1 MSTNQTLI
9 SLLVQRINEDHSRPA
24 LVGKLGGQHESLT
37 WGQLGDRVCQLAV
50 ALIRSGVEP
59 GDRVVQVSENRLE
72 WIVCDLAIQLAR
84 AVHVPLHATLSG
96 RQIVEQL
103 VDSGAKKAF
112 LSDRSQLTKLTAH
125 IAELPTDLE
134 CWVFDSVD
142 DCPGG
147 VSVASLAQLESRGDL
162 SEAARVLKDAQQ
174 QVTSDTL
181 ATLIYTSGTTGEP
194 KGVMLTHGN
203 FYSNTHATIAAIDMA
218 REDHRLTFLPLS
230 HVFARTCDLYTW
242 LMIGYQLSL
251 AESRETVLSDCQELK
266 PTTLNGVPYFFDKVR
281 RYLVSQQAEVADG
294 ALRDLLGGRMRMCCS
309 GGAALPEHVFDFY
322 WQQQIPL
329 LEGYGLTETS
339 PVITVSTPQH
349 YRRKSAGRAI
359 SGVEIQIENEEILTR
374 GPHVMC
380 GYYQKSA
387 ATQEVMSDGW
397 FCTGDLGY
405 LDDDG
410 FLFITGRRK
419 ELLVLASG
427 KNVAPVYLE
436 SLLLEEPLIAQ
447 VLVVGDHR
455 SFLSALVVPD
465 CELLKKKIHEQGQ
478 VSAGDLEQTWPS
490 MLTDPS
496 VIELFSSLIA
506 CQLSDV
512 SHHEQVRRFSLL
524 PDPFSI
530 DRGEVT
536 AKLSLRREVIGEHY
550 SAQIEAMYGTDWCGP
565 VVTVE

>member
-103 VDSGAKKAF
+103 VDSGAKKAL

-125 IAELPTDLE
+125 IAELPTELE

-147 VSVASLAQLESRGDL
+147 MSVASLAQLESRGDL
-162 SEAARVLKDAQQ
+162 SEAARVLEDAQQ

-387 ATQEVMSDGW
+387 ATQEVMRDGW

-478 VSAGDLEQTWPS
+478 MSAGDLEQTWPAS
-490 MLTDPS
+490 
-496 VIELFSSLIA
+496 
-506 CQLSDV
+506 
-512 SHHEQVRRFSLL
+512 
-524 PDPFSI
+524 
-530 DRGEVT
+530 
-536 AKLSLRREVIGEHY
+536 
-550 SAQIEAMYGTDWCGP
+550 W
-565 VVTVE
+565 

>member
-1 MSTNQTLI
+1 
-9 SLLVQRINEDHSRPA
+9 
-24 LVGKLGGQHESLT
+24 
-37 WGQLGDRVCQLAV
+37 
-50 ALIRSGVEP
+50 
-59 GDRVVQVSENRLE
+59 VVQVSENRLE

-103 VDSGAKKAF
+103 IDSGAKKAF

-478 VSAGDLEQTWPS
+478 MSAGDLEQTWPS

>member
-9 SLLVQRINEDHSRPA
+9 SLFVQRINEDHNRPA
-24 LVGKLGGQHESLT
+24 LAVKCGGQYESLT

-59 GDRVVQVSENRLE
+59 GDRIVQVSENRLE

-103 VDSGAKKAF
+103 VDSGATKVF
-112 LSDRSQLTKLTAH
+112 LSDFSQLTKLTERV
-125 IAELPTDLE
+125 AELPAALDY
-134 CWVFDSVD
+134 WVFDSID
-142 DCPGG
+142 DCPVGME
-147 VSVASLAQLESRGDL
+147 VASLAQLEGHGDL
-162 SEAARVLKDAQQ
+162 SEATRVLEDAQQ
-174 QVTSDTL
+174 QVTPETL
-181 ATLIYTSGTTGEP
+181 ATMIYTSGTTGEP
-194 KGVMLTHGN
+194 KGVMLTHDN
-203 FYSNTHATIAAIDMA
+203 LYSNTQATIEAITMV
-218 REDHRLTFLPLS
+218 REDRRLTFLPLS

-251 AESRETVLSDCQELK
+251 AESRETVLSDCQTVK
-266 PTTLNGVPYFFDKVR
+266 PTALNGVPYFFDKVR
-281 RYLVSQQAEVADG
+281 RYLVSQQVEVRPG
-294 ALRDLLGGRMRMCCS
+294 ALRDLLGGEMRICCS
-309 GGAALPEHVFDFY
+309 GGAALPEHVFEFY

-339 PVITVSTPQH
+339 PVITVSTPEH

-359 SGVEIQIENEEILTR
+359 SGVEIRIENEEILTR
-374 GPHVMC
+374 GPHVMQ
-380 GYYQKSA
+380 GYYQKPE
-387 ATQEVMSDGW
+387 ATQEVIRDGW
-397 FCTGDLGY
+397 FYTGDLGH
-405 LDDDG
+405 LDEEG

-447 VLVVGDHR
+447 ILVVGDHR
-455 SFLSALVVPD
+455 SFLSALLVPD
-465 CELLKKKIHEQGQ
+465 FELLKKTIQEQEWMEER
-478 VSAGDLEQTWPS
+478 DLEQTWPAV
-490 MLTDPS
+490 LTEPH
-496 VIELFSSLIA
+496 VIKLFSNVIA
-506 CQLSDV
+506 CQLAEV
-512 SHHEQVRRFSLL
+512 SHHEQVRRFALL
-524 PDPFSI
+524 SQPFSI

-536 AKLSLRREVIGEHY
+536 AKLSLRREVIGEHFT
-550 SAQIEAMYGTDWCGP
+550 AQIEAMYGVDWCGP

>member
-1 MSTNQTLI
+1 
-9 SLLVQRINEDHSRPA
+9 
-24 LVGKLGGQHESLT
+24 
-37 WGQLGDRVCQLAV
+37 
-50 ALIRSGVEP
+50 
-59 GDRVVQVSENRLE
+59 
-72 WIVCDLAIQLAR
+72 
-84 AVHVPLHATLSG
+84 
-96 RQIVEQL
+96 
-103 VDSGAKKAF
+103 
-112 LSDRSQLTKLTAH
+112 
-125 IAELPTDLE
+125 
-134 CWVFDSVD
+134 
-142 DCPGG
+142 
-147 VSVASLAQLESRGDL
+147 
-162 SEAARVLKDAQQ
+162 
-174 QVTSDTL
+174 
-181 ATLIYTSGTTGEP
+181 
-194 KGVMLTHGN
+194 
-203 FYSNTHATIAAIDMA
+203 
-218 REDHRLTFLPLS
+218 
-230 HVFARTCDLYTW
+230 
-242 LMIGYQLSL
+242 
-251 AESRETVLSDCQELK
+251 
-266 PTTLNGVPYFFDKVR
+266 
-281 RYLVSQQAEVADG
+281 
-294 ALRDLLGGRMRMCCS
+294 MCCS

-490 MLTDPS
+490 MLTDPR

-530 DRGEVT
+530 ERGEVT